1 MSPTE
6 KKPNKI
12 FRKKLLIYPK
22 FQLTLL
28 ALNVVSI
35 VMTNLVFY
43 LFVNQSYKDLRLE
56 GIDNNLPIDHAYF
69 QFLDYQWKIIFK
81 YLGLAM
87 GINILLFGVFTII
100 LSNKLAGPIIR
111 LHSYFKNIILGQRPV
126 PSVFFRKG
134 DFFRDLP
141 PLINEAVDAIQK
153 DKGALPVNAPERIH
167 HEVKEDNKIKKAA

>member
-1 MSPTE
+1 MNPTE
-6 KKPNKI
+6 NKNKKML
-12 FRKKLLIYPK
+12 RKKFLIYPK

-43 LFVNQSYKDLRLE
+43 LFVNQSYRDLRME
-56 GIDNNLPIDHAYF
+56 GIDNNLPADHAYF

-87 GINILLFGVFTII
+87 GINIILFGIFTII

-134 DFFRDLP
+134 DFFRELP
-141 PLINEAVDAIQK
+141 PLINEAVDAIQR
-153 DKGALPVNAPERIH
+153 DKGALPVSSPDGFSKIH
-167 HEVKEDNKIKKAA
+167 EDKKIKRAA

>member
-6 KKPNKI
+6 NKNKT
-12 FRKKLLIYPK
+12 FRKKFLIYPK
-22 FQLTLL
+22 FQLTML

-43 LFVNQSYKDLRLE
+43 LFVNQSYKDLRME
-56 GIDNNLPIDHAYF
+56 GIDNNLPTDHAYF

-87 GINILLFGVFTII
+87 GINIVLFGIFTII
-100 LSNKLAGPIIR
+100 LSNKLAGPIVR

-141 PLINEAVDAIQK
+141 PLINEAVDSIQK
-153 DKGALPVNAPERIH
+153 DKGAIPVAAPDISRHDE
-167 HEVKEDNKIKKAA
+167 KKNKKAA